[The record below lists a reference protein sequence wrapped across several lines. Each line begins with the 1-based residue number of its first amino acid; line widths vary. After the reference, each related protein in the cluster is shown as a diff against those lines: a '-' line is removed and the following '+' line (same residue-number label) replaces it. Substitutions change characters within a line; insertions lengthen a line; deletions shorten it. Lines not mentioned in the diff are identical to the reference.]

1 MPLSKIGSGL
11 KTHWPKCTLAVAV
24 AVTCWHWH
32 RRMTLPLSVV
42 FGRSNRR
49 LWLFFGAFG
58 GFFDAFEVFFELF
71 GAFSSFLRFFMYE
84 TLRFWMKTGR
94 FDCAFIFRMLNFF
107 DDLSLFFFFFF
118 FSHLGLIFH
127 FFFRCFFHCL
137 SLIFGAFS
145 MLFLL
150 FPTIFFQLSPQV
162 HRRNRAL
169 QFSASPSL

>member
-32 RRMTLPLSVV
+32 RRMTLPLSAV

-49 LWLFFGAFG
+49 LWLFFRAFWG
-58 GFFDAFEVFFELF
+58 
-71 GAFSSFLRFFMYE
+71 FLRFFMYE

-107 DDLSLFFFFFF
+107 DDLSLIFFFFF